1 MKVRAIVVA
10 AVLAA
15 AATMAHAASSAQIT
29 VYAAA
34 SLTNVLPRIDAGQM
48 YSFGGSNT
56 LAVQIQLGAP
66 ADVFASADMALP
78 QQLYSEKLCSKPV
91 VFARNSIAIVVPRS
105 NPAEVRSIYDLRRKG
120 VKLVIAGPGVPVGH
134 YTLQLLKNM
143 KLAARVL
150 PNVVSREADVRGVLT
165 KVALGEADA
174 GFVYSTDAKLES
186 ARVNSLKV
194 PARAQPNIQYGLCIV
209 ASSSHKADAQAFI
222 RKVLGKT
229 GQARLRTAGFLP
241 RVKKK
246 G

>member
-186 ARVNSLKV
+186 ARVNSLQV